1 MRYLG
6 RLANDEE
13 LTKRLRNQTETLEAD
28 GATADIAR
36 RRWNSAREERSRVRS
51 ALALMALGIERCMYC
66 GENLGTD
73 IDHFEP
79 ISRAPL
85 RTFDWLNHLLACS
98 FCNSNQKRSA
108 FPCDDAGNRLLIDP
122 TSENPSDHLRLIL
135 QSGIYRD
142 LTPKGTATI
151 DIFDLNRRALVR
163 GRQNAFLTRGA
174 VLCYAQLLLASGRA
188 KDAVQRLAAL
198 REEPHASVLWA
209 MLHAAGATGAQEVLG
224 QDVLAALKD
233 PRIRKM
239 IGAE

>member
-1 MRYLG
+1 MRYVS
-6 RLANDEE
+6 RLAIDDE
-13 LTKRLRNQTETLEAD
+13 LTERLGVQARALAAD
-28 GATADIAR
+28 GATTEIAR
-36 RRWNSAREERSRVRS
+36 RRWNSARAERSKVRT

-98 FCNSNQKRSA
+98 FCNSNRKRSA
-108 FPCDDAGNRLLIDP
+108 FPCDADGNRLLIDP
-122 TSENPSDHLRLIL
+122 TSEDPADHLKLIL
-135 QSGIYRD
+135 QSGKYRD

-151 DIFDLNRRALVR
+151 EVFDLNRQALVR
-163 GRQNAFLTRGA
+163 GRQNAFATRGA
-174 VLCYAQLLLASGRA
+174 VLRDAQRQLAAERTE
-188 KDAVQRLAAL
+188 DAVLRLAAL

-209 MLHAAGATGAQEVLG
+209 MLHAAGAVGAEEVLG
-224 QDVLAALKD
+224 QDVLAALRD
-233 PRIRKM
+233 PKIRKL